1 MKNLILV
8 GGPMGVGKT
17 TACRILKEKLDRC
30 VFLDGDWC
38 WDMHPF
44 SVTEETKRMV
54 MENIAFLLNNF
65 LGCSEIDTVLFCWVM
80 HRQSILDD
88 LLSRVPA
95 QVCRPLCVTLTC
107 TEDALRRRLLLDVE
121 RGLRQ
126 PDVVERAVSRLRD
139 CASLATVKIDA
150 TQRNADEVADAIAA
164 LIP

>member
-44 SVTEETKRMV
+44 AVTEETKRMV

-65 LGCSEIDTVLFCWVM
+65 LFCSEIDTVLFCWVM

-88 LLSRVPA
+88 LLSRVRA
-95 QVCRPLCVTLTC
+95 QACHPLCVTLTC
-107 TEDALRRRLLLDVE
+107 TEDALRRRLMLDVE

-139 CASLATVKIDA
+139 CEALQTVKIDA

-164 LIP
+164 LIR